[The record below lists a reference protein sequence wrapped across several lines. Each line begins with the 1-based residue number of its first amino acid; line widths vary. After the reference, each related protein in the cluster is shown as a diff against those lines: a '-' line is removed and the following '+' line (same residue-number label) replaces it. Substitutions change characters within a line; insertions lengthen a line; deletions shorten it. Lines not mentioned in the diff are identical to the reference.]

1 MKELANYSFDDDGI
15 LRKFGSLNRYNR
27 VLYGGHGRDA
37 EDYGKFFT
45 FAGDAPIF
53 MGAASDCLKNN
64 WCYQAKR
71 GVLQSGLALTPGVTF
86 GNPDRYGKWFHNSRD
101 IVSSWQHGF
110 MEYSLSQFSA
120 YFPETEIKIEVY
132 PLQKH
137 DGFLV
142 HYNIIAD
149 AETVFC
155 AVLGGM
161 TDYIGRFDPPDST
174 VRDLR
179 LQDCQTARAE
189 VAGKYGRLFHTESN
203 SSIIAGCSFD
213 AEILTD
219 AAECAV
225 ENSPTVALTAHEGEA
240 AVLKFVKRLAPGERL
255 CGNLLVLCNA
265 DEPTLQY
272 YLDNDPRS
280 EIVQAIRQKSSG
292 IKITTP
298 DLRLNATVV
307 DQQIALDAA
316 YHTPTF
322 FHGAIGYHAPFL
334 GWRGWYG
341 GTLAG
346 WYERVR
352 SAARAHLATKR
363 PKNSNEKI
371 WYDGSDRPDLDHEG
385 TQYHHWE
392 NAQSKLTAM
401 LYKEDI
407 YNMQEVFIDMLLHYI
422 DCSGDWDLGREVFD
436 DLDELLA
443 AEERIFDAD
452 GDGLY
457 QSFLNTWI
465 SDGHSYN
472 GGGCTQASCYNY
484 AANCKMALLARKLNR
499 DGSVFENR
507 ARKIRDAVNRRLWQE
522 DTGVFAEFIDT
533 VGNKLL
539 HPAPEL
545 STIYLASESELATPE
560 QMTRSL
566 QYTEK
571 YIRSTL
577 TCGRRGRLAYSSAW
591 LPKKYSTCGLFP
603 AENAA
608 LALAYFRSYRKTEAL
623 QLLDGLLDLFA
634 LSQTPGGI
642 SHVAT
647 AQGGFDHGDW
657 DFTDVSSPYLRL
669 LVEGLWGVNC
679 RCLSDEITIA
689 PQLPE
694 SWEQA
699 ELELPEIKLQYKR
712 SGKSCTLLLTTLLP
726 YTKKIILPGKI
737 KLENIGNAV
746 IHQSSYGTAE
756 LTIVQWESTGT
767 LEITYQDLNPVA
779 AKPHLLTG
787 IPERKPSPAVP
798 EKFANLDLS
807 RLFNANLAKIF
818 QQKYLAPRPDTYSI
832 GNRINGRY
840 AWEWNHHGHNA
851 VNLDDTALRQAPGG
865 VYQLPGSI
873 WSFPTPP
880 EGNNAACASIW
891 ENFPTLLEYPLHGQA
906 QELVLFM
913 FGATNAMQS
922 FVVNARVIVNYSDGS
937 NSVCELIEPEN
948 FDDLLVPAVQQ
959 KFERF
964 YWNNGNHGNVVRIKL
979 DPAKT
984 LANFQLEAVANE
996 VIAGILGAA
1005 LIR

>member
-1 MKELANYSFDDDGI
+1 MKELANYSFGDDGI

-27 VLYGGHGRDA
+27 VLYGGHERDA

-86 GNPDRYGKWFHNSRD
+86 GNPDRYGKWFHNSHD

-341 GTLAG
+341 G
-346 WYERVR
+346 
-352 SAARAHLATKR
+352 
-363 PKNSNEKI
+363 
-371 WYDGSDRPDLDHEG
+371 SDRSSIL
-385 TQYHHWE
+385 
-392 NAQSKLTAM
+392 
-401 LYKEDI
+401 
-407 YNMQEVFIDMLLHYI
+407 
-422 DCSGDWDLGREVFD
+422 
-436 DLDELLA
+436 
-443 AEERIFDAD
+443 
-452 GDGLY
+452 
-457 QSFLNTWI
+457 
-465 SDGHSYN
+465 
-472 GGGCTQASCYNY
+472 
-484 AANCKMALLARKLNR
+484 
-499 DGSVFENR
+499 
-507 ARKIRDAVNRRLWQE
+507 RR
-522 DTGVFAEFIDT
+522 
-533 VGNKLL
+533 
-539 HPAPEL
+539 
-545 STIYLASESELATPE
+545 
-560 QMTRSL
+560 
-566 QYTEK
+566 
-571 YIRSTL
+571 
-577 TCGRRGRLAYSSAW
+577 
-591 LPKKYSTCGLFP
+591 
-603 AENAA
+603 
-608 LALAYFRSYRKTEAL
+608 
-623 QLLDGLLDLFA
+623 
-634 LSQTPGGI
+634 
-642 SHVAT
+642 
-647 AQGGFDHGDW
+647 
-657 DFTDVSSPYLRL
+657 
-669 LVEGLWGVNC
+669 
-679 RCLSDEITIA
+679 
-689 PQLPE
+689 
-694 SWEQA
+694 
-699 ELELPEIKLQYKR
+699 
-712 SGKSCTLLLTTLLP
+712 
-726 YTKKIILPGKI
+726 
-737 KLENIGNAV
+737 
-746 IHQSSYGTAE
+746 
-756 LTIVQWESTGT
+756 
-767 LEITYQDLNPVA
+767 
-779 AKPHLLTG
+779 
-787 IPERKPSPAVP
+787 
-798 EKFANLDLS
+798 
-807 RLFNANLAKIF
+807 
-818 QQKYLAPRPDTYSI
+818 
-832 GNRINGRY
+832 
-840 AWEWNHHGHNA
+840 
-851 VNLDDTALRQAPGG
+851 
-865 VYQLPGSI
+865 
-873 WSFPTPP
+873 
-880 EGNNAACASIW
+880 
-891 ENFPTLLEYPLHGQA
+891 
-906 QELVLFM
+906 
-913 FGATNAMQS
+913 
-922 FVVNARVIVNYSDGS
+922 
-937 NSVCELIEPEN
+937 
-948 FDDLLVPAVQQ
+948 
-959 KFERF
+959 
-964 YWNNGNHGNVVRIKL
+964 
-979 DPAKT
+979 
-984 LANFQLEAVANE
+984 
-996 VIAGILGAA
+996 
-1005 LIR
+1005 